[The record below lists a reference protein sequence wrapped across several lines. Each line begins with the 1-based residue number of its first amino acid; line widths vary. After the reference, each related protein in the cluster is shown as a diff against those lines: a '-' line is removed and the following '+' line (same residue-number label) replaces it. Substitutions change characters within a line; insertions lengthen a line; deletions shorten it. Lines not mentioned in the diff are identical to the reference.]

1 MTEIINF
8 NEIDV
13 PCLHRIHF
21 KDNLNYKS
29 PQWIQWKLGFSIGLS
44 NLERKIIE
52 CINSLK
58 RKKYDVKANGKIP
71 ITFDDGYKDILYL
84 EKNLKIDEFYDF
96 FQPIIF
102 LPVSI
107 LMDKNAL
114 LWFDKLYYILS
125 VLSEIDLKNFFKK
138 YELKVNKYKKIG
150 DNDLVLNL
158 ANEIFKK
165 QLRSFKNKKQHK
177 FLDNIIY
184 EFKINLNCELV
195 HKELYLNLKD
205 IKYLLEHN
213 WILGS
218 HGFYH
223 HKLKNINMSELRM
236 ELAGSLKKMLELGGR
251 PFLAFPDGSFNK
263 SIVECALKVGFSH
276 LFTLYS
282 EKLVKKKEYLI
293 NRVIWQEN

>member
-13 PCLHRIHF
+13 PCLHRIYF

-44 NLERKIIE
+44 DLEKKIIK
-52 CINSLK
+52 CSNRLK
-58 RKKYDVKANGKIP
+58 REKYDVKANGKIP

-84 EKNLKIDEFYDF
+84 EKILKIDEFYDF

-102 LPVSI
+102 IPISI

-114 LWFDKLYYILS
+114 LWFDKLYYVLS
-125 VLSEIDLKNFFKK
+125 VLSEVDLKKLFRK
-138 YELKVNKYKKIG
+138 YELEVNKYNKVRYK
-150 DNDLVLNL
+150 NLVLNL
-158 ANEIFKK
+158 ANGIFKK
-165 QLRSFKNKKQHK
+165 QLRSFTNKKQHK
-177 FLDNIIY
+177 ILDNIIY
-184 EFKINLNCELV
+184 EFKINLNCESV

-205 IKYLLEHN
+205 IQYLLEHN

-223 HKLKNINMSELRM
+223 HKFENINVSELRM
-236 ELAGSLKKMLELGGR
+236 ELGESLKKMLELGGR
-251 PFLAFPDGSFNK
+251 PFLAFPDGKFNK
-263 SIVECALKVGFSH
+263 SIVDCALKVGFSH
-276 LFTLYS
+276 LFTLCS
-282 EKLVKKKEYLI
+282 EDFVQKKDYLI
-293 NRVIWQEN
+293 NRVIWQ

>member
-44 NLERKIIE
+44 DLEKKIIK
-52 CINSLK
+52 CSNRLK
-58 RKKYDVKANGKIP
+58 REKYDVKANGKIP

-84 EKNLKIDEFYDF
+84 EKILKIDEFYDF

-102 LPVSI
+102 IPISI

-114 LWFDKLYYILS
+114 LWFDKLYYVLS
-125 VLSEIDLKNFFKK
+125 VLSEVDLKKLFRK
-138 YELKVNKYKKIG
+138 YELEVNKYNKVRYKK
-150 DNDLVLNL
+150 LVLNL
-158 ANEIFKK
+158 ANGIFKK
-165 QLRSFKNKKQHK
+165 QLRSFTNKKQHK
-177 FLDNIIY
+177 ILDNIIY
-184 EFKINLNCELV
+184 EFKINLNCESV

-205 IKYLLEHN
+205 IQYLLEHN

-223 HKLKNINMSELRM
+223 HKFENINVSELRM
-236 ELAGSLKKMLELGGR
+236 ELGESLKKMLELGGR
-251 PFLAFPDGSFNK
+251 PFLAFPDGKLNK
-263 SIVECALKVGFSH
+263 SIVDCALKVGFSH

-282 EKLVKKKEYLI
+282 KDFVQKKDYLI
-293 NRVIWQEN
+293 NRVIWQ